1 MRAAISI
8 GDLVRA
14 VRTLGADQST
24 ADEIAGILGL
34 SRPAAPERV
43 SLPGAVPVVPPEP
56 LTPTTSA
63 GQPLERSRVPSAMA
77 EPRAEDSAVR
87 ETDVDPLPPEFAFR
101 RPPREIPPLDSL
113 LPQFDAPPIGG
124 DTTLF
129 VRRWQRGIL
138 GALVSVLT
146 PAGGLDVARIVDQ
159 ISRRAAVQRLPRR
172 PVYTTRMGLQMLVDF
187 GKGMWPY
194 SADVLELQRL
204 LRLIVATD
212 AVSVLRFD
220 RSPAGGVGRGPR
232 QHWRPYGA
240 PPSHTPVLVVSDFG
254 LAGPVDD
261 ASERAAA
268 WAAVAT
274 QARIA
279 RCPFIALTPFPAS
292 RWPRWLTGTFAV
304 LQWDR
309 AATAAL
315 AKRAAERAT
324 RKG

>member
-1 MRAAISI
+1 MLRTAISI

-14 VRTLGADQST
+14 VRKLDADQSS
-24 ADEIAGILGL
+24 ADEIARLMGL
-34 SRPAAPERV
+34 SRPSAAERRSIPGAAPVVALQPPAAMTSGGQPREPSR
-43 SLPGAVPVVPPEP
+43 PPVPMAEP
-56 LTPTTSA
+56 LTQDAP
-63 GQPLERSRVPSAMA
+63 
-77 EPRAEDSAVR
+77 VR
-87 ETDVDPLPPEFAFR
+87 QTEVQSLPPEAAFK
-101 RPPREIPPLDSL
+101 RPPRDIPPLDAL
-113 LPQFDAPPIGG
+113 LPQFDVPPIGG

-146 PAGGLDVARIVDQ
+146 PTGGLDVPRIVEH

-172 PVYTTRMGLQMLVDF
+172 PVYTTRMGLQMLVDS

-194 SADVLELQRL
+194 AADVLELQRL
-204 LRLIVATD
+204 LRQIVATD

-220 RSPAGGVGRGPR
+220 RSPGGGVGRGPR
-232 QHWRPYGA
+232 QHWRPYTA

-261 ASERAAA
+261 ASEAAA

-274 QARIA
+274 EARVA
-279 RCPFIALTPFPAS
+279 RCPLIALTPFPAS
-292 RWPRWLTGTFAV
+292 RWPRWLTGAFAV